1 MSRKTAAG
9 TLSGRHAVQRSL
21 ALAVLTLM
29 AAACTTLEPA
39 RVIHAAGYQT
49 TRIKD
54 ANDRPVALDI
64 WFPADGIAE
73 TAHNYGIS
81 EGSVASPATIAG
93 ERMPLV
99 LLSHGAMGAAV
110 NYSWIA
116 EALARHG
123 YVVVGVSH
131 FGESPAFGQA
141 SVSPMNVSHFGDRTR
156 DFNAALAYVLA
167 EPTLASH
174 IDANRIGLLG
184 HSSGG
189 TTVMLLAGGKFLPA
203 DIGAYCRTEGAKG
216 DKSCAYPT
224 SGAMDPKQTPEALS
238 RPVRA
243 VAALDPA
250 LAMGFSAESLSGVSA
265 PVMIIGAAQ
274 NDFLHFDTHAGRF
287 MKLLPA
293 AQTVTLDKG
302 EGHFVFV
309 DTCNVPIMALGVP
322 LCTDRSGVNRDEVHQ
337 RLSGEIVA
345 FLDRTL
351 RGK

>member
-1 MSRKTAAG
+1 MRLRFG
-9 TLSGRHAVQRSL
+9 L
-21 ALAVLTLM
+21 ALLATM

-39 RVIHAAGYQT
+39 PATYAAGYQT
-49 TRIKD
+49 LRIKD
-54 ANDRPVALDI
+54 ANERPVALDI
-64 WFPADGIAE
+64 WFPAQAATE
-73 TAHNYGIS
+73 TEHNYGIS
-81 EGSVASPATIAG
+81 KGSVASPARVASN
-93 ERMPLV
+93 RFPLV

-116 EALARHG
+116 EVLARHG

-156 DFNAALAYVLA
+156 DFNVALDYILA
-167 EPTLASH
+167 QPELANH
-174 IDANRIGLLG
+174 VDQTRIGLLG

-189 TTVMLLAGGKFLPA
+189 STVMMLAGGKFSLG
-203 DIGAYCRTEGAKG
+203 DIAAYCRTDAAKG

-224 SGAMDPKQTPEALS
+224 AGASDPRQAPVTLS

-250 LAMGFSAESLSGVSA
+250 LGMGFSTESLSAVSA
-265 PVMIIGAAQ
+265 KVLVIGSEQ

-287 MKLLPA
+287 MKLLPKA
-293 AQTVTLDKG
+293 ETMTLNTG

-309 DTCNVPIMALGVP
+309 DSCNVPVMALGVP
-322 LCTDRSGVNRDEVHQ
+322 LCTDRPGVNRDDAH
-337 RLSGEIVA
+337 RKLGAEITA
-345 FLDRTL
+345 FFDKTL
-351 RGK
+351 RGS